1 MIFQFHFQRG
11 KSQRLTLFVKP
22 FQKPSARWSIR
33 KKICNLLMVILEKE
47 KLLHP
52 AQQMPQRYITNSI
65 VQTAIVREPATEPAS
80 RLPLSAATVSGH
92 GRGPHLKVQIN
103 IRRKPLYYGY
113 TIVAP
118 TLVLC
123 ALNLFSFLLPC
134 DNGNKVGIGL
144 TVFLSLY
151 VLQLAIAKNIPESNT
166 LPLIGRKDFWLTFVF
181 SSTVDLLN

>member
-1 MIFQFHFQRG
+1 L
-11 KSQRLTLFVKP
+11 SL
-22 FQKPSARWSIR
+22 
-33 KKICNLLMVILEKE
+33 
-47 KLLHP
+47 
-52 AQQMPQRYITNSI
+52 I
-65 VQTAIVREPATEPAS
+65 VQTTIVREPATESSLLTA
-80 RLPLSAATVSGH
+80 SAAASGH
-92 GRGPHLKVQIN
+92 GRGPHLKVQVK

-166 LPLIGRKDFWLTFVF
+166 LPLIGRFIYSWLTCSSFTPSVLVDRFKKIKHKKANINMRRAQVVSKPDLEAGKFVRDCCAKAD
-181 SSTVDLLN
+181 SK

>member
-1 MIFQFHFQRG
+1 VRRG
-11 KSQRLTLFVKP
+11 ALIIHHDIVDL
-22 FQKPSARWSIR
+22 I
-33 KKICNLLMVILEKE
+33 
-47 KLLHP
+47 
-52 AQQMPQRYITNSI
+52 AQT
-65 VQTAIVREPATEPAS
+65 VIVREPATEPAS
-80 RLPLSAATVSGH
+80 RLPLAASAVSGH
-92 GRGPHLKVQIN
+92 GRGPHLKVTIN

-166 LPLIGRKDFWLTFVF
+166 LPLIGANNFCLAFVF
-181 SSTVDLLN
+181 VLGKTC